1 MTTRVLIIGA
11 GLSSGLL
18 VDRLQQRADVEL
30 TVLEGGDAPGGN
42 HTWCF
47 HDTDVSGATL
57 QWLKP
62 FTSKSWRDHDVA
74 FPSFTRTLSGE
85 YFAIRSHDFAKR
97 VTQRLGSKLRTRTR
111 ARDVTA
117 TTVTLESGEK
127 LDADLIIDA
136 RGTQSDTNSGFQ
148 KFLGREVLLEK
159 PHGLTRPLLMD
170 ASVKQLD
177 GFRFIYV
184 LPWDERRVLIEDTRY
199 ADTADIDAPAFRS
212 EIDAFLTAR
221 GWKIEAV
228 EREELAALPIP
239 FAGNAPS
246 FSRPVI
252 GVSGGFFH
260 ATTGY
265 SVPFAADIAER
276 IASLPTLDAH
286 ALTTLL
292 NARARDHW
300 HEMGFFRLLNRMLF
314 KGAEP
319 AERVKVFESFYR
331 HSPELIARFYAGKL
345 TWADK
350 LIALRRGAP
359 TVPAFRAMKAA
370 WGS

>member
-1 MTTRVLIIGA
+1 MTRTVIIGA

-18 VDRLQQRADVEL
+18 VDRLLEKRSDLEL
-30 TVLEGGDAPGGN
+30 TVLEAGDAPGGN

-47 HDTDVSGATL
+47 HDTDVAGSTL

-62 FTSKSWRDHDVA
+62 FTSKSWRDHDVV
-74 FPSFTRTLSGE
+74 FPSFGRTLSGE
-85 YFAIRSHDFAKR
+85 YFAIRSEDFARR
-97 VTQRLGSKLRTRTR
+97 VTRLLGARLRTKTKV
-111 ARDVTA
+111 RDVTV
-117 TTVTLESGEK
+117 TTVTLDDGTRLE
-127 LDADLIIDA
+127 ADLIIDA
-136 RGTQSDTNSGFQ
+136 RGTQSDAHSGFQ
-148 KFLGREVLLEK
+148 KFLGREVLLEQ

-184 LPWDERRVLIEDTRY
+184 LPWDERRVLVEDTRY
-199 ADTADIDAPAFRS
+199 ADTADIDAPAYRA
-212 EIDAFLTAR
+212 EIDAFLEKR
-221 GWKIEAV
+221 GWKIETV

-239 FAGNAPS
+239 LAGGAPV

-265 SVPFAADIAER
+265 SVPFAAELAER

-286 ALTTLL
+286 SLTTLL
-292 NARARDHW
+292 NARAREHW

-314 KGAEP
+314 RGAEP

-331 HSPELIARFYAGKL
+331 HTPELIARFYAGKL